1 MLDAKY
7 KKANLKEI
15 TTTLKFSN
23 SDEQLFIYGLL
34 KKHEIMFDGSLINDT
49 VSDYKIELLE
59 QA

>member
-7 KKANLKEI
+7 KMANLKEI
-15 TTTLKFSN
+15 TTKLKFSN

-34 KKHEIMFDGSLINDT
+34 MKHESMFDGSLINDT
-49 VSDYKIELLE
+49 VSDHKIELLE